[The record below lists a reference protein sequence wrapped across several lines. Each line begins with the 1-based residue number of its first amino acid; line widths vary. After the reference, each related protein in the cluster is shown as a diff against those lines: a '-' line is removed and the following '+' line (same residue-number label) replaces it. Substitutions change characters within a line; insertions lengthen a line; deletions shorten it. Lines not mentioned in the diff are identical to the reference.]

1 MQRGEQR
8 CIVVH
13 YILIAA
19 VPIEPIA
26 DATFTVDSLHSI
38 NVLAPDIVTDYN
50 PALLAANYV
59 YIGLFKR
66 YYYCTIETDTAERM
80 IIHCDKVDALT
91 TAWYLH
97 NLADKQCSVIR
108 SESTGAT
115 DIPDKSF
122 PVNPSN
128 IFYQGIVL
136 PGNALSVNS
145 YPYVI
150 SVNASYS

>member
-1 MQRGEQR
+1 MYS
-8 CIVVH
+8 CTL
-13 YILIAA
+13 YINSSSNITAA
-19 VPIEPIA
+19 KDIEPIA

-38 NVLAPDIVTDYN
+38 NVLAPDIITDYN
-50 PALLAANYV
+50 PALLPANYV
-59 YIGLFKR
+59 YIGLFNR
-66 YYYCTIETDTAERM
+66 YYYISYIETDTAERM
-80 IIHCDKVDALT
+80 IIHCKVDALT
-91 TAWYLH
+91 TAWYKH
-97 NLADKQCSVIR
+97 DLAGKQCSVIR

-122 PVNPSN
+122 PVNPSK

-136 PGNALSVNS
+136 PGNALSANS